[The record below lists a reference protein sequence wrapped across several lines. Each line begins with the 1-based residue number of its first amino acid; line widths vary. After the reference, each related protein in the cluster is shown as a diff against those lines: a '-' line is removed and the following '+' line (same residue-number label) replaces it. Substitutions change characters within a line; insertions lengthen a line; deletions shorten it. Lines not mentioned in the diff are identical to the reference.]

1 MRQISVQM
9 TGALRHQRF
18 RYEDMGFQEGQ
29 GGSREAAGP
38 AVNVMMFHEA
48 IRLGDVVGE
57 FHVLTSGPTEDL
69 FFSIYPSIAGENVRL
84 SFEANPHLYSE
95 RDLAMHHRQFV
106 RLLEGFLDSATRAL
120 GDLRILSTDEVKD
133 LVPALGPRT
142 DGFATLDSVIRG
154 GAGRGVLSRSVS
166 KVWTS
171 LTTSSALA
179 RMHSAPCSWRTESD
193 EVTSSGSSPGARPIP

>member
-1 MRQISVQM
+1 M
-9 TGALRHQRF
+9 
-18 RYEDMGFQEGQ
+18 
-29 GGSREAAGP
+29 
-38 AVNVMMFHEA
+38 NVMMFHEA

-120 GDLRILSTDEVKD
+120 GDLRILS
-133 LVPALGPRT
+133 
-142 DGFATLDSVIRG
+142 DG
-154 GAGRGVLSRSVS
+154 
-166 KVWTS
+166 
-171 LTTSSALA
+171 
-179 RMHSAPCSWRTESD
+179 
-193 EVTSSGSSPGARPIP
+193 